1 MKAIIVKQFGGP
13 EQLAIADVPDLSP
26 NAEQVTIDVHAAAL
40 NRADLLQRRGKYPPP
55 SGESEILGLECA
67 GVVSKVGPGVTRVKV
82 GDRVMAL
89 LAGGGYAEQVTV
101 HQHMAMKVPEHLR
114 LVDAAAIPEAFLTAR
129 EALFTLGQLAP
140 GGRVLV
146 HAAAGGVGSAAIQ
159 LAKALTATVF
169 ATASAGK
176 GEQVK
181 ALGADT
187 VIDYKSADFATV
199 VLEHTAGKGVDV
211 VIDFIGADYWPQHSK
226 CLSVGGRCVVVGVLG
241 GANAQVNLGALLF
254 KRHQILGLVMR
265 SRSLSDK
272 IAITERFVRESL
284 PLIES
289 KTLRPV
295 IDSVF
300 DWRDVAQAHERME
313 RNENV
318 GKILLRI
325 RDE

>member
-284 PLIES
+284 PLFES